1 MAPTVTGFV
10 VQATGSFIPALLTG
24 AVIAV
29 VAAVM
34 YLVVIPNSPI
44 VLPDDGAATARPLAG

>member
-1 MAPTVTGFV
+1 MAPVVTGFV

-24 AVIAV
+24 AVIAL

-34 YLVVIPNSPI
+34 YLVVIPNRPI
-44 VLPDDGAATARPLAG
+44 VLPDDAAPHPTLA